1 MISPDQLKAWKEAAN
16 AATPG
21 PWYMTGRFTVVTC
34 QSHPLCEVSDEFHRQ
49 CEHGTGQ
56 DTQFIALSREAVPQL
71 IAEVESLRSGYLT
84 DEHGNEYVQVCILKE
99 RIREQEAEIA
109 RLDTEIERL
118 KDALL
123 AIRDYGDPP
132 GDGIAQAAL
141 EQSEGI

>member
-1 MISPDQLKAWKEAAN
+1 MISPNTLKLWKEACKR
-16 AATPG
+16 ATPE
-21 PWYMTGRFTVVTC
+21 PWEVQVEDCGETIWLDDAHCVPPTV
-34 QSHPLCEVSDEFHRQ
+34 QDLC
-49 CEHGTGQ
+49 
-56 DTQFIALSREAVPQL
+56 FIDISRTAVPQL